1 METKH
6 KAIVLAL
13 FCTLI
18 VSVAQILLKMGSASF
33 QLSWD
38 QIYNYPFVIGVVL
51 YGLGSIIFIKAFRI
65 GELSLVYPIMAFGY
79 VIVTLLSIY
88 FLAEVVSF
96 PKIGGIILIT
106 FGVITIG
113 RGGKE

>member
-1 METKH
+1 MEIKN

-18 VSVAQILLKMGSASF
+18 VSVAQILLKIGSENF
-33 QLSWD
+33 QLSFD
-38 QIYNYPFVIGVVL
+38 QIYNYPFLIGVIL
-51 YGLGSIIFIKAFRI
+51 YGLGSIVFIKAFRI

-106 FGVITIG
+106 LGVVTIG
-113 RGGKE
+113 RGGKK